1 MVEVLRVLVVE
12 EPMLEDSFLTS
23 EMVVPYV
30 ERKITGKMNV
40 QTGILP
46 KTGMCLVAGVVED
59 LPKQV
64 VDKGGVEE
72 QVRMDL

>member
-1 MVEVLRVLVVE
+1 
-12 EPMLEDSFLTS
+12 
-23 EMVVPYV
+23 MVVPYV